1 VKVYPPL
8 VAGLCQGERQPLA
21 FPIYRT
27 ASAKAANRQRLAM
40 LIYRTASAKAAN
52 GNRWRS
58 DLPDCQRQPVKVCL
72 IYPTASA
79 SAKAAMVETAGVP
92 IYPTASASAKAA
104 MVETAG
110 VPIYPTG
117 LRQPV
122 KVCLIYPTGLRQP
135 VKVCL
140 IYPTASA
147 SAKAAMVETAGVD
160 LPDWTAPA
168 CQGEGAQRAIPTAS
182 ASAKAAM
189 VETAGV
195 PDLPDCQRQPVK
207 VCLIYSTGPR
217 QRRQPLAFLI
227 YSTASASR

>member
-1 VKVYPPL
+1 MKVYPPL

-92 IYPTASASAKAA
+92 
-104 MVETAG
+104 
-110 VPIYPTG
+110 
-117 LRQPV
+117 
-122 KVCLIYPTGLRQP
+122 
-135 VKVCL
+135 
-140 IYPTASA
+140 
-147 SAKAAMVETAGVD
+147 
-160 LPDWTAPA
+160 
-168 CQGEGAQRAIPTAS
+168 
-182 ASAKAAM
+182 
-189 VETAGV
+189 
-195 PDLPDCQRQPVK
+195 DLPDCQRQPVK